1 MPLLHQEP
9 PARIDDLDVL
19 LGIAMALEAE
29 AVRRYAQLAALMDQ
43 RGETDTATT
52 FRGLMAEEET
62 HTTAVGHWASQLGR
76 AVPEGGSFL
85 WLLPPEIAAS
95 WEDLIERTR
104 LTPYQA
110 LSLAVVNEQRA
121 FVFYSH
127 IAAGTGDEAVRL
139 HAESLAREEL
149 GHAALLRRERRKAFH
164 RRNGG
169 AAQPAR
175 ADTPAT
181 LDRLAHALLTAAS
194 IEHAVLSR
202 RLAASGNAAGAALL
216 SEIAAEERGMAGTAP
231 AAGPVGVDMSG
242 IGATDA
248 GMAESSAAARPWPA
262 AIAIAERLAESFAD
276 IAATATDETVLGRA
290 LTLQEAA
297 IRQLARLATPRH

>member
-9 PARIDDLDVL
+9 RARIDDLDVL

-29 AVRRYAQLAALMDQ
+29 AVRRYAQLATLMDR
-43 RGETDTATT
+43 RGESDTAAT
-52 FRGLMAEEET
+52 FRRLMTEEET

-76 AVPEGGSFL
+76 AVPVGGSFL

-95 WEDLIERTR
+95 WEDLVERTR

-139 HAESLAREEL
+139 HAEALAREEL

-169 AAQPAR
+169 AAQPVR
-175 ADTPAT
+175 ADTPAS
-181 LDRLAHALLTAAS
+181 LDQLAHALLTAAS

-216 SEIAAEERGMAGTAP
+216 AEIALQERGMAGTGPAGG
-231 AAGPVGVDMSG
+231 AAGVDLSG

-248 GMAESSAAARPWPA
+248 GTTDGSPAVKPWPA

-276 IAATATDETVLGRA
+276 IAATATDEAVLDRA
-290 LTLQEAA
+290 LALQEAA
-297 IRQLARLATPRH
+297 IRQLARLATPHQ